1 MLLHIVMTQ
10 LFLNSKKSLGN
21 KIKISYLAS
30 LFRDPPFR
38 SIFHENWTQFL
49 KTKQRILKKVK
60 ASESDFEHMRPH
72 RGFMYCFSSLFSPS
86 ECFMLHSHLF
96 FNHTNTWNTR
106 GKFGFRYLDKEK
118 NVHFFK
124 TSNYFSLFSLQ
135 SVKIITLSYYYIYN
149 ICALLDKP
157 AKPDRQYASTKLNI
171 FL

>member
-1 MLLHIVMTQ
+1 MILNIWGHTGDLCIA
-10 LFLNSKKSLGN
+10 FL
-21 KIKISYLAS
+21 
-30 LFRDPPFR
+30 
-38 SIFHENWTQFL
+38 
-49 KTKQRILKKVK
+49 V
-60 ASESDFEHMRPH
+60 
-72 RGFMYCFSSLFSPS
+72 FSALQSALCCIHTF
-86 ECFMLHSHLF
+86 F

-171 FL
+171 FFVNPHSLEKKTAFAHFSWEKKLIQWKNFKKRRKSIKLIS